1 GMTLPQAMA
10 QGTACAAKTIQ
21 YHGAWWA

>member
-1 GMTLPQAMA
+1 PAVMSSPQAMA

-21 YHGAWWA
+21 YHGAW

>member
-1 GMTLPQAMA
+1 TLPQAMA

-21 YHGAWWA
+21 YHGAW